1 MGDNLEKLKMLE
13 RGASKAPWRTHL
25 VDDTSIIDANRNPV
39 ASTFP
44 DGGVDDDVDF
54 NAPVE
59 QMERDAA
66 FIVAARNHIQELI
79 AECERLRGLLWYAWH
94 EFNAIRARS
103 GAPLT
108 HDGMPTCSEDSWDR
122 MTEAF
127 AEAIGTDARKPW
139 PSAAARIALG
149 GE

>member
-1 MGDNLEKLKMLE
+1 MTELKHAAEWITGPISLEHAAAEHKAQKLADEL
-13 RGASKAPWRTHL
+13 AKAR
-25 VDDTSIIDANRNPV
+25 
-39 ASTFP
+39 
-44 DGGVDDDVDF
+44 
-54 NAPVE
+54 
-59 QMERDAA
+59 
-66 FIVAARNHIQELI
+66 

-103 GAPLT
+103 GAPMT
-108 HDGMPTCSEDSWDR
+108 RDGMPTCSEDSWDR

-139 PSAAARIALG
+139 PSAAARTALG